1 MGGAIQVS
9 MADVLAQHRRDTR
22 PGTRC
27 GMCVLL
33 PQLSEADRTALQG
46 ALDDNDYAAAW
57 IESALQDMGYEIK
70 AWTIRNH
77 RHGLCKRR

>member
-1 MGGAIQVS
+1 
-9 MADVLAQHRRDTR
+9 
-22 PGTRC
+22 
-27 GMCVLL
+27 MCVLL

-57 IESALQDMGYEIK
+57 IESAMQDMGYEIK

>member
-1 MGGAIQVS
+1 MS
-9 MADVLAQHRRDTR
+9 LADVLAQHRRDTR
-22 PGTRC
+22 QGVRC

-33 PQLSEADRTALQG
+33 PQLSEADRAALQG
-46 ALDDNDYAAAW
+46 ALDDTNYAAAW
-57 IESALQDMGYEIK
+57 IEAALQDMGHDVR